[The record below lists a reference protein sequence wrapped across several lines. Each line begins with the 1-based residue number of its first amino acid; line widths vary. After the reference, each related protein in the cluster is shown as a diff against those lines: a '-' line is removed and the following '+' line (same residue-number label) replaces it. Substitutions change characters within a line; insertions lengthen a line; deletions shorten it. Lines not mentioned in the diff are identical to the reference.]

1 MQILGHRSMN
11 DFLSQKYRGLGTVI
25 ELSLLD
31 VENSETTVRLDQAY
45 RKIVHYE
52 DLFTVN
58 RALSELM
65 TVNQAAGVKAV
76 ALSEEVYDLTKKA
89 IQVSQEHFGF
99 NASIGPLVSL
109 WHIGFADARVP
120 SEQEIQKMIGMVSPD
135 DIVLDDQ
142 QKTVFLPQKGMSLDL
157 GGIAKGYI
165 ADKVVE
171 FWKEIGLSTGI
182 VNLGGNIRFLG
193 RPLKGYW
200 RVGIRNPLTH
210 GSSLVLQVLT
220 ASTSVVTSGIDQRY
234 LERDGKSYHHI
245 LNPETG
251 YPHVNNLASV
261 TIFSEKSLDGEI
273 EAKRLFFSKEPEK
286 VFAKRQHV
294 IQAAVLITKDKEIK
308 ILGLK
313 PKDVRLIDK
322 HFKIIN

>member
-45 RKIVHYE
+45 RKIAHYE

-89 IQVSQEHFGF
+89 VQVSQEHFGF

-109 WHIGFADARVP
+109 WHIGFTDARVP

-171 FWKEIGLSTGI
+171 FWKETGLSTAI